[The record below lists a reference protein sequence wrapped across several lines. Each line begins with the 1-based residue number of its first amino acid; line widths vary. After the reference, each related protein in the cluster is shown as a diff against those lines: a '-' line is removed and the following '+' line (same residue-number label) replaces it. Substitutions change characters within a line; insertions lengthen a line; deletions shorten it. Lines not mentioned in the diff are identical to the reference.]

1 MDAWT
6 PARYNGR
13 MDINSYIWPQGI
25 IFGKAATKEEAL
37 EQLIHAA
44 ARNPAVANAKA
55 LAEGIYNRE
64 RIISTGIGLGVAI
77 PHAKIAGIQDF
88 FICVSVLETGVDWDA
103 IDEEPVRIIFLIAG
117 PEAQQN
123 QYLQLLARLSL
134 TIKNQPKREAM
145 LAAKTPAAI
154 VEIFNGV

>member
-1 MDAWT
+1 MDGLYASCYT
-6 PARYNGR
+6 VT

-25 IFGKAATKEEAL
+25 CFGKAATKEEAL
-37 EQLIHAA
+37 EQLIQMA
-44 ARNPAVANAKA
+44 ARNPTVSNARA

-77 PHAKIAGIQDF
+77 PHAKINGIKDF
-88 FICVSVLETGVDWDA
+88 FICISILETGVDWDA
-103 IDEEPVRIIFLIAG
+103 IDEEAVRIIFLIAG

-134 TIKNQPKREAM
+134 TIKNQQKREDI
-145 LAAKTPAAI
+145 LAAHSPADILAI
-154 VEIFNGV
+154 FSGV